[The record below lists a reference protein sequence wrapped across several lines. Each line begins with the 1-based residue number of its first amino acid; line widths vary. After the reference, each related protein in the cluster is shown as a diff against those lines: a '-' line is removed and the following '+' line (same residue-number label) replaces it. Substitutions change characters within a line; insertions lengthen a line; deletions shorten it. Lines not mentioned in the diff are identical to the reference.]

1 MKRLSYYGGIFTIAA
16 ATLLLEVAFT
26 RLFSVIF
33 FNPLVFLIISTALF
47 GFGLSG
53 VLLSIFPRLSRYNMD
68 KMLCGLSLA
77 FSLSVVVAL
86 KVVVGIPIEY
96 SSIWKGE
103 PLQVFYVL
111 VHYLF
116 LTLPFLFSGMVVA
129 LLLSKLPQKVSKL
142 YFSDLVGAGLGC
154 FLVLPLVPLLGGQGA
169 ILGAA
174 LLGLVGGLIFSLRLG
189 KISSII
195 SLILLVGVAFLLP
208 RAEQHFS
215 LPIRHIF
222 KEKHGFF
229 YDAPLRR
236 IETTRWSAL
245 SRIDVI
251 DTHPT
256 KLIYIDGGSNV
267 SFMFP
272 FHGDFSQLEPR
283 INWRSMPYLLK
294 EKPEVLIIG
303 PAGGEEVLIALS
315 FGAEKVIGVELDSA
329 ITHLVTHEYR
339 QFIGNIY
346 NNPRVKLMTD
356 EGRSY
361 VRRTKEKFD
370 IIHQIHSVSPVALAS
385 GALNLSETYLLT
397 LEAINDYLDHLKE
410 DGILAINR
418 WGIVRMVSLA
428 VRALEDRGVANP
440 GDHIVILEGESYAT
454 SGFFLK
460 NSPFT
465 PEELEIFRRYAHPL
479 NYRLAYAPDRKK
491 ENQLYYSIINP
502 SLREELFAHKEVNL
516 QPVTDDKPFFDH
528 FLRFGKLK
536 LTSPELMD
544 KGMVV
549 VQEHGSVGDI
559 ILFVL
564 LGEVTFL
571 SLIFIF
577 LPLYFFKRTGL
588 RSPFRG
594 SFLLYFC
601 CLGLGFILVEI
612 SLIQKFVLF
621 MGHPLYSIT
630 AVLFALLV
638 FAGIGSYLSG
648 RLKLPPQRALLAII
662 PGIGGVVILLLLL
675 SPPLFNHFLGLATPL
690 RFIISL
696 LMLAPLGLLM
706 GMPFPLGIQMVN
718 HHSPRLIPWVWG
730 VNGYFTVMGSIL
742 SVVFALCFGFRFVL
756 ITASCI
762 YLVGLSAVMGIPK
775 GEGGLQGE
783 A

>member
-1 MKRLSYYGGIFTIAA
+1 MKRFVYYGGIFTIAA

-53 VLLSIFPRLSRYNMD
+53 VLLSIFPRLSRYNLD
-68 KMLCGLSLA
+68 KMLWGLSLA
-77 FSLSVVVAL
+77 FSLSVIAAL

-96 SSIWKGE
+96 RSIWEGE
-103 PLQVFYVL
+103 PRQIFYVL

-142 YFSDLVGAGLGC
+142 YFFDLIGAGLGC

-174 LLGLVGGLIFSLRLG
+174 LLGLVGGFVFSLRLG
-189 KISSII
+189 KISSFI
-195 SLILLVGVAFLLP
+195 SLLLLVGVAFLLP
-208 RAEQHFS
+208 GAERHFS

-222 KEKHGFF
+222 KEKHGDF
-229 YDAPLRR
+229 YQAPRR
-236 IETTRWSAL
+236 PIETTRWSAL

-251 DTHPT
+251 DIHPY

-267 SFMFP
+267 SFMIP
-272 FHGDFSQLEPR
+272 FQGGDFSRLKPR

-294 EKPEVLIIG
+294 EKPEVLVIG
-303 PAGGEEVLIALS
+303 PAGGEEVLCALS
-315 FGAEKVIGVELDSA
+315 LGAKKVIGVELDPA

-346 NNPRVKLMTD
+346 NNPRVELITD

-361 VRRTKEKFD
+361 VRRSKEKFD
-370 IIHQIHSVSPVALAS
+370 IIHQIHSVSPIAIAS
-385 GALNLSETYLLT
+385 GAMNLSETYLLT
-397 LEAINDYLDHLKE
+397 VEAINDYLDHLKE

-418 WGIVRMVSLA
+418 WGVVRMVSLA
-428 VRALEDRGVANP
+428 VRALEERGVANP
-440 GDHIVILEGESYAT
+440 GDHIVVLEGLRSGTT

-465 PEELEIFRRYAHPL
+465 PEELEIFRRYAPPL
-479 NYRLAYAPDRKK
+479 RYSLVYSPDRKR
-491 ENQLYYSIINP
+491 ENELYYSLIDP
-502 SLREELFAHKEVNL
+502 TLREKLFAHREVNL
-516 QPVTDDKPFFDH
+516 QPVSDDKPFFNH

-536 LTSPELMD
+536 LTSPELLD
-544 KGMVV
+544 KGMAV
-549 VQEHGSVGDI
+549 VQEHASVGDI
-559 ILFVL
+559 ILFVV
-564 LGEVTFL
+564 LGEVSVL

-577 LPLYFFKRTGL
+577 LPLYFFNRTGL
-588 RSPFRG
+588 RSPYKG

-630 AVLFALLV
+630 TVLFSLLV

-648 RLKLPPQRALLAII
+648 RFRRPPQRALKTII
-662 PGIGGVVILLLLL
+662 PGIGGLVILLLLL
-675 SPPLFNHFLGLATPL
+675 SPPLFNRFLGVATPL

-718 HHSPRLIPWVWG
+718 RHSPKLIPWVWG

-742 SVVFALCFGFRFVL
+742 SVIFALCFGFRFVL

-762 YLVGLSAVMGIPK
+762 YLVGLSAIMGITTG
-775 GEGGLQGE
+775 GEV
-783 A
+783 

>member
-1 MKRLSYYGGIFTIAA
+1 MKRLVYYAGIFTIAA
-16 ATLLLEVAFT
+16 ATLLLEVTFT

-53 VLLSIFPRLSRYNMD
+53 VLLSIFPRLSRFNMD
-68 KMLCGLSLA
+68 KMLWGLCLA
-77 FSLSVVVAL
+77 FALSVMVAL

-96 SSIWKGE
+96 SSIWEGE
-103 PLQVFYVL
+103 PLQIFYVL

-129 LLLSKLPQKVSKL
+129 LLLSRLPQKVSKL
-142 YFSDLVGAGLGC
+142 YFADLVGAGLGC

-169 ILGAA
+169 VLGAA
-174 LLGLVGGLIFSLRLG
+174 LLGLVGGLFFSLRLG
-189 KISSII
+189 KWSSII
-195 SLILLVGVAFLLP
+195 SIILLLGVVFLLP
-208 RAEQHFS
+208 GAERHFS

-222 KEKHGFF
+222 KEKHGDF
-229 YDAPLRR
+229 YKAPQRR

-256 KLIYIDGGSNV
+256 KLIYINGGSNV
-267 SFMFP
+267 SFMIP
-272 FHGDFSQLEPR
+272 FQGGDIRRLTPR

-294 EKPEVLIIG
+294 QSPEVLVIG

-315 FGAEKVIGVELDSA
+315 MKAKKVIGVELDPA

-339 QFIGNIY
+339 EFIGNIY
-346 NNPRVKLMTD
+346 NNPWVELKTD

-361 VRRTKEKFD
+361 VRRSKEKFD

-397 LEAINDYLDHLKE
+397 VEAINDYLDHLKA

-418 WGIVRMVSLA
+418 WGVVRMVSLA
-428 VRALEDRGVANP
+428 VEALEERGVANP
-440 GDHIVILEGESYAT
+440 GDHIVVLEGAGAT
-454 SGFFLK
+454 SAFFLK

-465 PEELEIFRRYAHPL
+465 PEELKIFRRYARPL
-479 NYRLAYAPDRKK
+479 RYRMAYSPDSKK
-491 ENQLYYSIINP
+491 ENKLYYSIIDP
-502 SLREELFAHKEVNL
+502 TLREELYAHREVNL

-536 LTSPELMD
+536 LTSPELLD

-549 VQEHGSVGDI
+549 VQEHASVGDI

-564 LGEVTFL
+564 LGEVTLL

-577 LPLYFFKRTGL
+577 LPLYFFNRTGL
-588 RSPFRG
+588 RSRFRW

-601 CLGLGFILVEI
+601 CLGLGFILIEI

-630 AVLFALLV
+630 TVLFILLV

-648 RLKLPPQRALLAII
+648 RLKRPPQRALKAII
-662 PGIGGVVILLLLL
+662 PGIGGLVVLVLLL
-675 SPPLFNHFLGLATPL
+675 SPPLFNLFLGSAASL
-690 RFIISL
+690 RFFISM

-706 GMPFPLGIQMVN
+706 GMPFPLGIQLVN
-718 HHSPRLIPWVWG
+718 QHSPRLIPWVWG

-742 SVVFALCFGFRFVL
+742 SVVFALSFGFRFVL

-762 YLVGLSAVMGIPK
+762 YVVGLSAIMGIPK
-775 GEGGLQGE
+775 GEG
-783 A
+783 ASK